1 MENEFVPYD
10 IALAMEELGW
20 GKENTM
26 YYAYSRATKN
36 LYPHRFEFPKDKGK
50 LIKAPLYQQA
60 FRFFREKCGLW
71 AKAGFVD
78 EFRTKHCFSNVSNIT
93 EIRHEC
99 NPNMTPEETSS
110 CIKREEDNCLRELIK
125 IVKGEDK

>member
-36 LYPHRFEFPKDKGK
+36 LYPHRFEFPYTNKRLDSLGRSVVFGQK
-50 LIKAPLYQQA
+50 Q
-60 FRFFREKCGLW
+60 GLLMSL
-71 AKAGFVD
+71 GQ
-78 EFRTKHCFSNVSNIT
+78 NIVLVMLV
-93 EIRHEC
+93 I
-99 NPNMTPEETSS
+99 
-110 CIKREEDNCLRELIK
+110 
-125 IVKGEDK
+125 

>member
-50 LIKAPLYQQA
+50 LMRSVVFGQKQ
-60 FRFFREKCGLW
+60 GLLMSL
-71 AKAGFVD
+71 GQ
-78 EFRTKHCFSNVSNIT
+78 NIVLVMLV
-93 EIRHEC
+93 I
-99 NPNMTPEETSS
+99 
-110 CIKREEDNCLRELIK
+110 
-125 IVKGEDK
+125 